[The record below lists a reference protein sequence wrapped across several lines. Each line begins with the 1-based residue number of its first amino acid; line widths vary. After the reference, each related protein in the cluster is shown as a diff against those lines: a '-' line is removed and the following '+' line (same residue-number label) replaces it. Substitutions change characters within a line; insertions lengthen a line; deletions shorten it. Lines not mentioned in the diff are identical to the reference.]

1 MPRFLLGATLALTT
15 MAAGLPPAA
24 VAQTSV
30 NTWCWAGKANQN
42 LKSYRCSVSKR
53 INYNGHRVI
62 DVVDEHNLRYSV
74 VFWQEHKNSTS
85 GQAEWF
91 YDGKRVNANWYTDS
105 QGDVR
110 ISFERGGQLAIRF
123 PGSRQPSRAV
133 AAPRGSL
140 IDALDRLN

>member
-15 MAAGLPPAA
+15 MAAGLSSAA

-30 NTWCWAGKANQN
+30 NTWCWAGKGRQDLQA
-42 LKSYRCSVSKR
+42 YRCRVSKR

-62 DVVDEHNLRYSV
+62 DVVDQDNIRYSV
-74 VFWQEHKNSTS
+74 IFWQKHKNSTS

-91 YDGKRVNANWYTDS
+91 YDGGRVRANWFTDP

-110 ISFERGGQLAIRF
+110 ISFGDSGQIAIRF
-123 PGSRQPSRAV
+123 PGRRQPSRA
-133 AAPRGSL
+133 AGAPRGSL